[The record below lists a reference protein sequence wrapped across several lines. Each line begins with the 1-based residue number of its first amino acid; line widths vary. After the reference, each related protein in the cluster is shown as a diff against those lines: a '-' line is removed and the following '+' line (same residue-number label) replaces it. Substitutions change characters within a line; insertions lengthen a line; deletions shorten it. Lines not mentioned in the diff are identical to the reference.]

1 MAANVGYPTALSE
14 TQIRLISKAL
24 ADPRRHEILHHISQG
39 HDSLAC
45 SQLRDCISV
54 TPATLSHH
62 MKELETA
69 GLVVI
74 TRQGKFATYALQRN
88 VLNAYLETLKKL

>member
-1 MAANVGYPTALSE
+1 MGHPTALSE

-24 ADPRRHEILHHISQG
+24 ADPRRHEILHRIGQSNG
-39 HDSLAC
+39 VLAC
-45 SQLRDCISV
+45 SHLRDCLTV

-62 MKELETA
+62 MKELEAA

-88 VLNAYLETLKKL
+88 VLNAYLDNLKKL